1 MRFTLFC
8 VAILS
13 LPAIAG
19 DDPEMVLKYRSVTMG
34 SMAKH
39 MGASKMIIKGQVD
52 RKSDLVGHATSLQ
65 ALGNQLGEQCPE
77 GTGPESK
84 LDTEALPA
92 IWSDSD
98 GFAAAVK
105 AYQDATAAFVEAAK
119 TGDLEKAGEAYGG
132 VGQSCGGCHDGFRKD
147 DD

>member
-1 MRFTLFC
+1 MRAMWLGLF
-8 VAILS
+8 VFLGT
-13 LPAIAG
+13 PAVAG
-19 DDPEMVLKYRSVTMG
+19 DDAEAVVKYRNITMG

-39 MGASKMIIKGQVD
+39 MGASKMILKGQVS
-52 RKSDLVGHATSLQ
+52 RSGDLVGHAMALQ
-65 ALGNQLGEQCPE
+65 ALGNDLVQQFPE

-92 IWSDSD
+92 IWSDAD

-105 AYQDATAAFVEAAK
+105 AYQDATAAYVEAAK
-119 TGDLEKAGEAYGG
+119 TGDLEKAGEAFGG

-147 DD
+147 D